1 MSKTVTI
8 TMTAGATLA
17 KGTPVYIS
25 PELDVKALVGTN
37 SGSFG
42 VLINGSVS
50 GSACAV
56 AISGPVKVKCS
67 DATVVKGSKVLFN
80 VAGTAALVSGSNTV
94 SGQAME
100 AGYAADADGEAGLI
114 LINLFDK
121 KDNA

>member
-1 MSKTVTI
+1 MSERKPI

-25 PELDVKALVGTN
+25 PEGDVKELVGTN

-42 VLINGSVS
+42 VLVNGSVS

-56 AISGPVKVKCS
+56 AIAGEVKVKCA
-67 DATVVKGSKVLFN
+67 DASVVVGSKVLFTSTGL
-80 VAGTAALVSGSNTV
+80 VALVSGSNTV
-94 SGQAME
+94 SGQALE
-100 AGYAADADGEAGLI
+100 AGYAADGDGEAGLI